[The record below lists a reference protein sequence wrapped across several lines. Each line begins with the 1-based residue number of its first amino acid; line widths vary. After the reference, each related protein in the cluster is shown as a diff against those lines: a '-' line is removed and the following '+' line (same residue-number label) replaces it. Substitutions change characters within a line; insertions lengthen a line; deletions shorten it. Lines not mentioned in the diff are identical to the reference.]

1 LKALSKEVVGISMQ
15 RFLEYVIK
23 GLVERPDAVLLE
35 STERDG
41 VTVYQLRLHPSDM
54 GKVIGKQGNMINAIR
69 ALLQVGSAKQGARS
83 MLEVVEDEPKL
94 KGDAAEE

>member
-1 LKALSKEVVGISMQ
+1 MQ